1 MRFRRDNW
9 ILILAAGGSG
19 TLGHLTT
26 DRQGRAVPK
35 QFCSLNG
42 GDSLLQGWVRRARQL
57 APYRRICAVVDPDHE
72 HYWGP
77 RLTPLRDRNLIAQPC
92 NRGTLNELML
102 GVLGIL
108 GRDPEARIVALQ
120 ADHHVLDEET
130 LIDSVRSATASLYR
144 DREGL
149 LGDRVLLLGM
159 LADDTDDALSYII
172 PGAPLSQGIRGVTR
186 FSDTPAAVIPRAP
199 TERAALCNS
208 LILAAKGTSI
218 VECIRERYPEIVDGL
233 TDCVAIDMSRERATG
248 DLHEVYRKLPVLNLA
263 QVVGQGGEAGFC
275 VFAAPACGWTDLATP
290 RRVSNALHRLWSSPH
305 REPLLGGRRVP
316 GVLSLANRYV
326 ASSQRD

>member
-1 MRFRRDNW
+1 M
-9 ILILAAGGSG
+9 LVLASGGCG

-26 DRQGRAVPK
+26 DREGRAVPK

-42 GDSLLQGWVRRARQL
+42 GDSLLHGSLRRARRL
-57 APYRRICAVVDPDHE
+57 APYRRICAVADSDQE
-72 HYWGP
+72 HYWRP
-77 RLTPLRDRNLIAQPC
+77 MLTALPDGNVITQPC
-92 NRGTLNELML
+92 NRGTLNALLL

-108 GRDPEARIVALQ
+108 RRDPEARIVAWQ

-130 LIDSVRSATASLYR
+130 LVSSVRSASASFYR

-159 LADDTDDALSYII
+159 VADDTDDALSYII
-172 PGAPLSQGIRGVTR
+172 PGAPLSHGIREVTR
-186 FSDTPAAVIPRAP
+186 FADEPTAVIARDL
-199 TERAALCNS
+199 TGRGALCNS

-218 VECIRERYPEIVDGL
+218 VECIRERYPEIVEGMAA
-233 TDCVAIDMSRERATG
+233 CVALGTSPERATAH
-248 DLHEVYRKLPVLNLA
+248 LHEFYQKLPVLNLS
-263 QVVGQGGEAGFC
+263 QVVGRGGETGFC

-305 REPLLGGRRVP
+305 RESVVGQRRAP
-316 GVLSLANRYV
+316 ALLSLANRY
-326 ASSQRD
+326 AAFS